1 MNNVNVN
8 LEIENSAENFSI
20 NKRKGTVNIRSVENN
35 HRISFVFFKKN
46 EINRTFDEFRYDDID
61 KHNKNCIH
69 VFVIAVL

>member
-8 LEIENSAENFSI
+8 FEVENSTEDFPV
-20 NKRKGTVNIRSVENN
+20 NKRKSIINIRSVEDS
-35 HRISFVFFKKN
+35 HRINFVFFRKN
-46 EINRTFDEFRYDDID
+46 KINKTFDEFRYDDID